1 MSQTSNQRPGID
13 LTESARVEVIRT
25 AIRNRGDELRQA
37 HPWLKHQ
44 NIIGMAILVFSVLG
58 VVATAGLY
66 FSGLIN
72 AWVCIPIVAIFT
84 SLLHELEHDLIHKQY
99 FKHNS
104 LVHNLMLLIVWV
116 FRPGTINPWV
126 RRKLHFL
133 HHKKSGTP
141 ADIEER
147 GIGNGR
153 KVGFMRL
160 FIMMDTFVGNI
171 MNTLINGTK
180 GTKVHHILKIITV
193 NTPFAIVCAVTWY
206 GFLVFHVVNSM
217 GEWAWSAQTLSVMN
231 YVDNIVVVLI
241 APFYLRS
248 FCLNFISSNMHYY
261 GDVKTL
267 SQQTQVL
274 NAWFL
279 WPFQVFC
286 FNFGSTH
293 CIHHFVVGEPFYLRQ
308 LTAPAAH
315 RAMRTHC
322 IRFNDLGTFWR
333 ANRYQLS
340 PQPSLIKK
348 ILERPVS

>member
-1 MSQTSNQRPGID
+1 MSQTSNQRSDID
-13 LTESARVEVIRT
+13 LTEETRVALIRA
-25 AIRNRGDELRQA
+25 AIRHRVDELKRS
-37 HPWLKHQ
+37 HSWLKYQ
-44 NIIGMAILVFSVLG
+44 NIIGMAILVFSVIG
-58 VVATAGLY
+58 VVATAYLY
-66 FSGLIN
+66 LLGLIS

-99 FKHNS
+99 FKNNTFI
-104 LVHNLMLLIVWV
+104 HNLMLFIVWI

-133 HHKKSGTP
+133 HHKTSGTP
-141 ADIEER
+141 ADIEEL

-153 KVGFMRL
+153 TISFMRL

-171 MNTLINGTK
+171 VNTLINGPK
-180 GTKVHHILKIITV
+180 GKRIHHLLKIIIV
-193 NTPFAIVCAVTWY
+193 NTPFAIFCAMTWY
-206 GFLVFHVVNSM
+206 GFLIFHVMDSM
-217 GEWAWSAQTLSVMN
+217 GTWAWSEQTFNIMN
-231 YVDNIVVVLI
+231 YVDGIVAVLI

-279 WPFQVFC
+279 WPFQLFC

-293 CIHHFVVGEPFYLRQ
+293 GIHHFVVGEPFYIRQ
-308 LTAPAAH
+308 LTATAAH
-315 RAMRTHC
+315 RVMRDQG

-333 ANRYQLS
+333 ANRYQFN
-340 PQPSLIKK
+340 PQPSLVKSD
-348 ILERPVS
+348 LQRPVS

>member
-1 MSQTSNQRPGID
+1 MSQTNNQRPDID
-13 LTESARVEVIRT
+13 LSEETRIALIRT
-25 AIRNRGDELRQA
+25 EIRHRGDELKQA

-58 VVATAGLY
+58 VVVTAWLY
-66 FSGLIN
+66 LLGLIS
-72 AWVCIPIVAIFT
+72 AWLCIPVVAIFT

-99 FKHNS
+99 FKNNS

-133 HHKKSGTP
+133 HHKTSGTP

-153 KVGFMRL
+153 DVGFMRL

-171 MNTLINGTK
+171 VNTLINGPK
-180 GTKVHHILKIITV
+180 GKKAHHIFRIILV
-193 NTPFAIVCAVTWY
+193 NAPFAILCAITWY
-206 GFLVFHVVNSM
+206 SFLIFHVMDSM
-217 GEWAWSAQTLSVMN
+217 GAWVWSEQTLNVMN
-231 YVDNIVVVLI
+231 YVDGAVVVLI

-261 GDVKTL
+261 GDVKTV

-279 WPFQVFC
+279 WPFQLFC

-293 CIHHFVVGEPFYLRQ
+293 GIHHFVVGEPFYIRQ

-315 RAMRTHC
+315 RVMRAQG

-333 ANRYQLS
+333 ANRYQLNTQS
-340 PQPSLIKK
+340 SLIKSD
-348 ILERPVS
+348 LERPVS